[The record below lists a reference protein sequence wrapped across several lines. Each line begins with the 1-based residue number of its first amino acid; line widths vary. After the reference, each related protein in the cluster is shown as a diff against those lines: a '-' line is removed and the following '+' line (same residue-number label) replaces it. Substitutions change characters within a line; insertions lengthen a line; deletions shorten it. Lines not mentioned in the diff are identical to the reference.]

1 MKTEIFGL
9 SGTGKSTYIKRINGV
24 ILNNKFEKLIFMV
37 IYFAV
42 HPLHSSR
49 FIFNIL
55 YFTRS
60 ASIKTWL
67 RLIYLKLCIALPRSL
82 AIDMKSTVVDKFF
95 KKKNVVYEGGLMEL
109 ALTTFDVVVTE
120 KTFLSYIQNHN
131 ILVFELNEDERI
143 ARMKQRQRV
152 PRSNILSK
160 EEYLNYFEV
169 TNKNYRIIINLIP
182 SAIYSNEN

>member
-1 MKTEIFGL
+1 
-9 SGTGKSTYIKRINGV
+9 
-24 ILNNKFEKLIFMV
+24 
-37 IYFAV
+37 
-42 HPLHSSR
+42 
-49 FIFNIL
+49 
-55 YFTRS
+55 
-60 ASIKTWL
+60 
-67 RLIYLKLCIALPRSL
+67 
-82 AIDMKSTVVDKFF
+82 
-95 KKKNVVYEGGLMEL
+95 MEL
-109 ALTTFDVVVTE
+109 ALTTFDVVVSE

-160 EEYLNYFEV
+160 EEYSNYFEV